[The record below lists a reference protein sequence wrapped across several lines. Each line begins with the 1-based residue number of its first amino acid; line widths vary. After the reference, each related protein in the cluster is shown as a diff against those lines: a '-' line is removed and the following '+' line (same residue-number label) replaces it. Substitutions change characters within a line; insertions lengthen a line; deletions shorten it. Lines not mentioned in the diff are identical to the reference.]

1 MEKEECTDIFLSS
14 HPTSFFLCLAH
25 EPVVKGLSAP
35 GTQMTLWICD
45 VTES

>member
-1 MEKEECTDIFLSS
+1 MEKEEWTDFFLSS

-35 GTQMTLWICD
+35 GTQMTIYLD
-45 VTES
+45 T